1 MKQKDILL
9 IVVVAIVAA
18 VSSYIIA
25 TQVFVRQD
33 RRQQKVEVVD
43 EIKPTME
50 SVDKRFFNVDSINPA
65 RDSSLGSTNPVPFNG
80 TSQ

>member
-18 VSSYIIA
+18 VSSYLIA
-25 TQVFVRQD
+25 TQIFVSKES
-33 RRQQKVEVVD
+33 RQQKVEVVD

-50 SVDKRFFNVDSINPA
+50 SVDKRFFNSDSINPA
-65 RDSSLGSTNPVPFNG
+65 RDSDLSSTNPVPFNG